1 MCSVIWHI
9 YFYSE
14 SGYYD
19 NNYSNIIRKTRLQLN
34 LFYTISRSNSKKN
47 ESWKKLFEKKKIK
60 NVLKSHFSIISNLPL
75 SGPFKVKTNDPIIT
89 QIR

>member
-19 NNYSNIIRKTRLQLN
+19 YNCYSNIRKTRLQLN
-34 LFYTISRSNSKKN
+34 LFILYLLEVMPKN

-60 NVLKSHFSIISNLPL
+60 YVLKSHFSIISNLPL

-89 QIR
+89 